1 MAATALFWI
10 SFTDLTGKLNKCN
23 IELAG
28 PCFLKFSGLSV
39 PTKGN
44 KGTQKI
50 GAGDSSTS
58 INHSK
63 TANWIAAQRL
73 HTLYEWLYKLYRN
86 CRYCSVNFWNMWTA
100 IQKKR
105 KIHPKCCSVTMLIS
119 KIYRDTFFYRKRL
132 LLCAVCV
139 WDEWK
144 HTAVGL
150 KHKWNKIQLACWEDR
165 TISEKREDKRKNL
178 EWDDIG

>member
-1 MAATALFWI
+1 MDATALFWI
-10 SFTDLTGKLNKCN
+10 SFIGLTGKLNKCN

-28 PCFLKFSGLSV
+28 PWFLKFSGLSV

-105 KIHPKCCSVTMLIS
+105 KIHSKCCSVTMLIS
-119 KIYRDTFFYRKRL
+119 KIPQGYIL
-132 LLCAVCV
+132 LQENAFIMCSVCLRRV
-139 WDEWK
+139 ETYCSWVK
-144 HTAVGL
+144 T
-150 KHKWNKIQLACWEDR
+150 
-165 TISEKREDKRKNL
+165 
-178 EWDDIG
+178 

>member
-1 MAATALFWI
+1 MDATALFWI
-10 SFTDLTGKLNKCN
+10 SFIDLIGKLNKCN

-86 CRYCSVNFWNMWTA
+86 CRYCSVNLWNMWTA
-100 IQKKR
+100 TQTRGKSIPNVVVLPCLLVR
-105 KIHPKCCSVTMLIS
+105 YH
-119 KIYRDTFFYRKRL
+119 RDTFFYRKML
-132 LLCAVCV
+132 LLCAACV

-144 HTAVGL
+144 HTVVGL
-150 KHKWNKIQLACWEDR
+150 KHKWNKIQ
-165 TISEKREDKRKNL
+165 
-178 EWDDIG
+178 